1 MVNMVAKSKIA
12 IRQIR
17 IAPAELGFWIPRLK
31 KKGQITQI
39 SVA

>member
-1 MVNMVAKSKIA
+1 MVNMSAKAKIA
-12 IRQIR
+12 IRQIK
-17 IAPAELGFWIPRLK
+17 IVPTQLGFWMPRLK